1 MTNKLTKLIKEQRE
15 ESVALFKEYRNNLIT
30 IGMNSQYL
38 SGSVTT
44 NQIHNAFDKF
54 FASTHELLKAKNTT
68 ALLEEVMKMVDEHD
82 PNVKMG
88 RKTGSTYWGNTLR
101 HSLQE
106 TLDSINKHDKH

>member
-15 ESVALFKEYRNNLIT
+15 EFKGTVWHARLKEFDRT
-30 IGMNSQYL
+30 TFDTEEQDCPTEMFIG
-38 SGSVTT
+38 
-44 NQIHNAFDKF
+44 
-54 FASTHELLKAKNTT
+54 LLEINTT
-68 ALLEEVMKMVDEHD
+68 ALLEEVMKVVDEHD